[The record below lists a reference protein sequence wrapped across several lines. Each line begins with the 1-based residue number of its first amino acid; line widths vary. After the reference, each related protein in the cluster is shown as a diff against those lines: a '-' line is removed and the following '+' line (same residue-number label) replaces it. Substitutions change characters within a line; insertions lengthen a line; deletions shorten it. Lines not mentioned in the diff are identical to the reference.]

1 MSTDPAAQTAELL
14 KNPKRRIVDL
24 SIPIENDVAS
34 DPEPFRP
41 KVTYHRHDGT
51 HDQLMPF
58 FPGLEKNDLPDGEAW
73 AVEEVQLNTHNG
85 THMDAPWHYHSTMD
99 GGDPAWTIDQAP
111 LDWCFRPGVKLD
123 FRHLED
129 GYVATAADVEA
140 ELARIGYELQP
151 LDIVVVNTTAG
162 AAYGDADYI
171 HRGCGMG
178 REATLYLTERGVRV
192 VGTDAWSWDAP
203 FLHTARKFA
212 ESKDPSIIWE
222 GHKAG
227 RDIGYFQMEK
237 LHKLETLPDYGFEI
251 SCFPVKIKGAS
262 AGWTRAVAILDTD
275 S

>member
-1 MSTDPAAQTAELL
+1 MASHIDTTELL
-14 KNPKRRIVDL
+14 KNPRRRILDL
-24 SIPIENDVAS
+24 SIAIENDIAS
-34 DPEPFRP
+34 DPEPYRP
-41 KVTYHRHDGT
+41 QVTYHRHDNT
-51 HDQLMPF
+51 HGQLMPF
-58 FPGLEKNDLPDGEAW
+58 FPGLEKSDLPDEEAW

-99 GGDPAWTIDQAP
+99 GGDPSWTIDQAP
-111 LDWCFRPGVKLD
+111 LDWCYRPGVKLD
-123 FRHLED
+123 FRHFED
-129 GYVATAADVEA
+129 GYVASAADVEA
-140 ELARIGYELQP
+140 ELARIDHDLQP
-151 LDIVVVNTTAG
+151 LEIVVVNTSAG
-162 AAYGDADYI
+162 AAYGDPDYI

-203 FLHTARKFA
+203 FLHTARRFA

-237 LHKLETLPDYGFEI
+237 LHQLEELPPDGFEI
-251 SCFPVKIKGAS
+251 CCFPVKIKGAS
-262 AGWTRAVAILDTD
+262 AGWTRAVAILPD